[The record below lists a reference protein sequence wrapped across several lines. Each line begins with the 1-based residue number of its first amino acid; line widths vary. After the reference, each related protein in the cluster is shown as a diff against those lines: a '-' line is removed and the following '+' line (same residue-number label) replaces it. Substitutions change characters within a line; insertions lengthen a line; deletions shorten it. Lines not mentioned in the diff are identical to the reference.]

1 MSAKPELKLTDDLIR
16 EALHQE
22 FLSVDAPPTDRVWR
36 RVESGLARPRS
47 SLHKPFYSWNR
58 LAAVAAAFLIIVAGG
73 IGLSRITQFSAPAV
87 DLSEMPVGSGEE
99 IAMLEADEEVSA
111 EREVSVAAK
120 EDAAVPAE
128 ADQVESAAD
137 QDVAAADQDV
147 AKADDAR
154 VAMAETP
161 PDTEEDNGNGLT
173 EWLPVIADGFMLSR
187 TVILGTP
194 GGPQYPGAI
203 YRRND
208 LELLLVKSAE
218 QDEDLPTFIAYV
230 EEYIGFDLQE
240 VGGLNGFI
248 HLTMAEKPGLAWQ
261 KSNLNQALLVISG
274 SITEEELKEIAI
286 MVE

>member
-1 MSAKPELKLTDDLIR
+1 MSGKPELKLTDDLIR

-22 FLSVDAPPTDRVWR
+22 LLSVEAPPAEIVWR
-36 RVESGLARPRS
+36 RIESGLDLPRS

-73 IGLSRITQFSAPAV
+73 IGLSRITRFSAPAA
-87 DLSEMPVGSGEE
+87 DLSEMQAGSGEE

-111 EREVSVAAK
+111 EREVSVTAK
-120 EDAAVPAE
+120 EDAAAPAE
-128 ADQVESAAD
+128 ADQVESAAG
-137 QDVAAADQDV
+137 QDMVAADQDV
-147 AKADDAR
+147 AKADDTR
-154 VAMAETP
+154 VALAEIP
-161 PDTEEDNGNGLT
+161 PDTEEDNGLT
-173 EWLPVIADGFMLSR
+173 EWPPVIADGFRLSR
-187 TVILGTP
+187 TLILGAP

-203 YRRND
+203 YRGND

-218 QDEDLPTFIAYV
+218 QNEDLPTFIDYV
-230 EEYIGFDLQE
+230 EKYIGFDLQE

-248 HLTMAEKPGLAWQ
+248 HLTMAEQPGLAWQ